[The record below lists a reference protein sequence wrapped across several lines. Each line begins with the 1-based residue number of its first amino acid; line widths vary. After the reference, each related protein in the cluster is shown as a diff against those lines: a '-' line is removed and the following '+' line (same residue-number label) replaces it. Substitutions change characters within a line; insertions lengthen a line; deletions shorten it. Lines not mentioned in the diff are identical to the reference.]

1 MKRCFAFW
9 PILLFTAQIFVTVSL
24 AESSFS
30 FAFRARE
37 KVLLGPFGTVSRLTV
52 WDDFSSPY
60 ANERFETLWA
70 NIRDLLWELDGLFSL
85 SDPDSE
91 ISRFNALPEG
101 GSLPISFHTA
111 RLIGQC
117 QALYEKTEGFFDPSV
132 YPLVDLWGFSPRFR
146 NGEKAAMPYDRA
158 RDRETGT
165 LPPPDA
171 RYLETFHRLVGFS
184 DIRLTEDGA
193 GNTILIK
200 NTKSVTVDGIVY
212 AAQIDLGGIAKGY
225 ATDLV
230 TEKMR
235 AAGIVYGFFSCG
247 TSSVSLLASGG
258 TEDREFRL
266 AVRNP
271 RPAEETPEAFA
282 TVLVSGACLSTS
294 GDYDDNYF
302 VAGQRACHIIDPFT
316 GFPLNMHPNGTREGF
331 CSATLLSGS
340 ACEDDALTT
349 ALLLMEE
356 ERARALVK
364 TLDGRNVL
372 LVRERADGD
381 GYDVLTN
388 LSEERVSL
396 LDSRFRLIPL

>member
-1 MKRCFAFW
+1 MKRLFFCA
-9 PILLFTAQIFVTVSL
+9 LLLAALFVLRGSGAAAAPPSGL
-24 AESSFS
+24 
-30 FAFRARE
+30 RARE

-52 WDDFSSPY
+52 WDDFSQPA

-70 NIRDLLWELDGLFSL
+70 EIRDLLWELDGLFSL

-91 ISRFNALPEG
+91 IARFNTLPEG
-101 GSLPISFHTA
+101 GSLPVSRHTA

-117 QALYEKTEGFFDPSV
+117 HILYEKTGGYFDPSV
-132 YPLVDLWGFSPRFR
+132 FPLVDLWGFSPRFR
-146 NGEKAAMPYDRA
+146 NAEKTAMPYDRA
-158 RDRETGT
+158 RDEKTGA
-165 LPPPDA
+165 LPPPEA
-171 RYLETFHRLVGFS
+171 RYLEAFLRLAGFS
-184 DIRLTEDGA
+184 GIRLQEDRE
-193 GNTILIK
+193 GNTVLVK
-200 NTKSVTVDGIVY
+200 DTKSVTVDGTVY

-225 ATDLV
+225 AADLV

-258 TEDREFRL
+258 TDDGEFRL

-271 RPAEETPEAFA
+271 RPAEGTPEAFA

-316 GFPLNMHPNGTREGF
+316 GCPLNMRPDGAEGGL

-349 ALLLMEE
+349 ALLLLGED
-356 ERARALVK
+356 RARALLK
-364 TLDGRNVL
+364 TVGDRDAL
-372 LVRERADGD
+372 LVRERPDAD
-381 GYDVLTN
+381 GYDVLTS
-388 LSEERVSL
+388 LPEERVL
-396 LDSRFRLIPL
+396 LQDSRFRIVPFE